1 VNNPTHNFREAKIIL
16 ISYVTAGTGH
26 RRAAEA
32 IAEAVRKRLP
42 HAQLECVDLLQDSP
56 WWLQWAYPRIYKWFV
71 RYIPSFWA
79 IAYYVLD
86 HPWVFR
92 IVQPWRRRW
101 NWLVARR
108 FVRWV
113 KSVQPDVVVATH
125 FFPADVVAAAK
136 QAGWLTSRLIVVLT
150 DLFPHRLWLAPGA
163 EAIVGA
169 TDQTKL
175 ICQTRGI
182 EAHRIHVIGIPVR
195 AEFSRPGDR
204 HELRQKLGL
213 DPSRVT
219 LLMASGG
226 MGIGPIQRLV
236 RRVLALEQDR
246 PGRLQLLVV
255 CGYNRRLAK
264 RLARVGAGSAMP
276 VRIFE
281 FVEPMHELM
290 GASDL
295 LVTKAGGLTVVE
307 ACALGLPMVFCGT
320 IPGQE
325 RFNAQ
330 FAVQHGAGVMAR
342 SVKEVVSVVLRLL
355 ENPGALAEMRTNAL
369 ALGKPRA
376 AEDLVERLI
385 VQ

>member
-163 EAIVGA
+163 EAVVGGA
-169 TDQTKL
+169 DQTKL
-175 ICQTRGI
+175 ICQARGI
-182 EAHRIHVIGIPVR
+182 EPYIATGRDPHHKSWRALLAERPAPPPDDASPKIKMAYKLQTEVGQALYRLRKCTVEPVIGLLKEILGFR
-195 AEFSRPGDR
+195 QFS
-204 HELRQKLGL
+204 LRGL
-213 DPSRVT
+213 
-219 LLMASGG
+219 AAAAGEWC
-226 MGIGPIQRLV
+226 LV
-236 RRVLALEQDR
+236 CLAFNL
-246 PGRLQLLVV
+246 
-255 CGYNRRLAK
+255 K
-264 RLARVGAGSAMP
+264 RLHV
-276 VRIFE
+276 
-281 FVEPMHELM
+281 
-290 GASDL
+290 L
-295 LVTKAGGLTVVE
+295 LQA
-307 ACALGLPMVFCGT
+307 
-320 IPGQE
+320 
-325 RFNAQ
+325 
-330 FAVQHGAGVMAR
+330 
-342 SVKEVVSVVLRLL
+342 
-355 ENPGALAEMRTNAL
+355 
-369 ALGKPRA
+369 
-376 AEDLVERLI
+376 
-385 VQ
+385 